1 MYARQFLETD
11 ELLRDDDVI
20 SIDQSINQSVD

>member
-20 SIDQSINQSVD
+20 GIDQSINQSVD

>member
-11 ELLRDDDVI
+11 ELFRDDDVI
-20 SIDQSINQSVD
+20 GIDQSINQSVD